1 MEIEVS
7 DWSIHQ
13 SLKDIRVDYDSTYVL
28 LCRTSNP
35 CNTLFSEEALEA
47 KYVEVIL
54 LKISAK

>member
-35 CNTLFSEEALEA
+35 CYTLLSKEALEA
-47 KYVEVIL
+47 KYVTVNL
-54 LKISAK
+54 LFSAK